1 MTTKFLLHDITNLPA
16 SVAKAWVAG
25 WVNGNSAAFQVLQAN
40 GTFAG
45 TMPSTVP
52 FYAVSAIREVT
63 LDAAT
68 NGNNRLLF
76 VVSPTQ
82 PAPLTTVMPAPPS
95 PQYPTPVAYTQ
106 YPYPVQPGVA
116 APGPFDVFE
125 FGMNAQDDVS
135 AVSGFGLN
143 LSFELHRGL
152 SQQYGVLRTVKRR
165 DIATAYKAFIAKE
178 ATAYAPAQAFK
189 KLLYDGPIDMPGAP
203 TPPAIAGQFFGIS
216 DPNDMVDAL
225 TQNYAKRTSDPLA
238 IYWNLA
244 LTSFFQKGNY
254 LSINLGFKPGTTTP
268 NTYSGTCGGTPGAL
282 AYTLSNGQNTYI
294 FPSPLNA
301 NLNPLGLAGSQYVF
315 GQIYGP
321 LTPAGSGGDAG
332 TLQDNIWMAFCRG
345 VAQSGVFSRQVT
357 NGESTTA
364 WNDWKK
370 WYPPGGPCDF
380 YAKFL
385 HCAALDGS
393 DSRTSG
399 QPSIF
404 YGGAAYGFGED
415 EAPAGLYTGPNV
427 PSKTPHNVPDG
438 SVLTIYVGPW
448 Q

>member
-1 MTTKFLLHDITNLPA
+1 MTTKFHLHDITNLPG
-16 SVAKAWVAG
+16 VAKAWVAG
-25 WVNGNSAAFQVLQAN
+25 WVNAGSAAFQVLQAN

-45 TMPSTVP
+45 SMPSTVP
-52 FYAVSAIREVT
+52 FYAVSAMPQVA
-63 LDAAT
+63 LNVAT
-68 NGNNRLLF
+68 NGNDQLLF

-82 PAPLTTVMPAPPS
+82 PAPLTTVMPAHPS

-106 YPYPVQPGVA
+106 YPYPVPPGVA
-116 APGPFDVFE
+116 APGPFDIFE
-125 FGMNAQDDVS
+125 FGMRAQDDLT

-152 SQQYGVLRTVKRR
+152 SQQYGVRRTVKRG
-165 DIATAYKAFIAKE
+165 DIAKAYKAFIARE

-189 KLLYDGPIDMPGAP
+189 KLLYDGPIGVSGAP
-203 TPPAIAGQFFGIS
+203 TPPAIAGQFFAIC

-225 TQNYAKRTSDPLA
+225 TQNYTQSTSDTLA

-244 LTSFFQKGNY
+244 LTNFFQQGNY
-254 LSINLGFKPGTTTP
+254 LSINLNAAGAP
-268 NTYSGTCGGTPGAL
+268 NIYSGKCDGTPGSL
-282 AYTLSNGQNTYI
+282 AYTLSNGQHTHT

-301 NLNPLGLAGSQYVF
+301 NLNPLGFAGSQYVF

-321 LTPAGSGGDAG
+321 LTPSGSGGEAG

-345 VAQSGVFSRQVT
+345 VAQSGVFSQSVT
-357 NGESTTA
+357 NGESTAA

-370 WYPPGGPCDF
+370 WYPSGGPCDF

-393 DSRTSG
+393 DSRSSH

-404 YGGAAYGFGED
+404 YGGAAYGFDED
-415 EAPAGLYTGPNV
+415 EAPAGPYKGPNV
-427 PSKTPHNVPDG
+427 PSKTPHSVRDG
-438 SVLTIYVGPW
+438 SLLSIYVGPW
-448 Q
+448 